1 MVSSG
6 ISCSLQDAC
15 GCPLGAGEPRV
26 AEREATRATQ
36 GVAQARK
43 TAGLSEV
50 ECVLRE
56 RTLRLN
62 SYTVLIGLSA
72 CSSWKHLEA
81 CRCISYEK
89 IHVCA

>member
-6 ISCSLQDAC
+6 ISRSSQDAC
-15 GCPLGAGEPRV
+15 GCPLGAGEPRVAERV

-62 SYTVLIGLSA
+62 SYTVLNGLSA
-72 CSSWKHLEA
+72 YSSWKHLGSGHPA
-81 CRCISYEK
+81 K
-89 IHVCA
+89 